1 MSVRNQ
7 DAGEA
12 EFTLCLLTFSKLFF
26 DQIMLLSNIEKMLY
40 AGLKYFFLL
49 FLIFGILLIWL
60 IQPHIDKEFYNSRK
74 VCRVGSR
81 KVLLFCENFA
91 I

>member
-1 MSVRNQ
+1 MQVKL
-7 DAGEA
+7 G
-12 EFTLCLLTFSKLFF
+12 LLCVCLLTFSKLFF

-40 AGLKYFFLL
+40 TGPKYFFLL
-49 FLIFGILLIWL
+49 FFIFCLLLIWL
-60 IQPHIDKEFYNSRK
+60 IQPHIDKEFYNFKK
-74 VCRVGSR
+74 VRRVGSR